1 MKPHNHET
9 IKPCCQKEKED
20 DIVLNKDPV
29 CGMNV
34 AEDDNSLHY
43 EFKGT
48 DYYFCSSHCLK
59 AFTKNPIS
67 YLSDQGEVSK
77 ASSNNRPVIF
87 GTLGVGVLLVI
98 FFGIV
103 TLANGSIGSAF
114 QEFKRIWYWIFIL
127 ASGFGFQLGLFTYL
141 KQRIAERTIGATSEV
156 AASGTVTTGSMV
168 ACCAHGLVNVL
179 PLVGISA
186 AAAFLATY
194 QLPLILIGVFSNL
207 IGVTIMLSIIQKH
220 NLLPQNAFGNFI
232 ADHSMKKFR
241 NGLIAVGLVIVA
253 LTFFNTAAQSA
264 TQANDIGQNTVITLK
279 AKTDNQKSVKVKVTP
294 QEIRFD
300 EPVQFKIVFD
310 THSVDL
316 SFDLTAIS
324 TLELDNG
331 FVIRPEK
338 WDGAAPGGH
347 HRSGTLIFKSIP
359 KETKLLKLT
368 LRNVAGVPER
378 TFVWN
383 LTSE

>member
-1 MKPHNHET
+1 MKPHDHET
-9 IKPCCQKEKED
+9 TKPCCQED
-20 DIVLNKDPV
+20 SDLVSSKDPV

-34 AEDDNSLHY
+34 SEDDSSLHY

-59 AFTKNPIS
+59 TFTKNPIA
-67 YLSDQGEVSK
+67 YLSDQSEVSK
-77 ASSNNRPVIF
+77 TNGNNRPVSF

-141 KQRIAERTIGATSEV
+141 KQRIAERTIGATAEV

-207 IGVTIMLSIIQKH
+207 IGITIMLGIIQKH
-220 NLLPQNAFGNFI
+220 NLLPQNTFGYFI
-232 ADHSMKKFR
+232 TGHSMKKFR
-241 NGLIAVGLVIVA
+241 NGLIAVGVIVVA

-264 TQANDIGQNTVITLK
+264 TQTNDIGQNTVITLK

-331 FVIRPEK
+331 FVLRPEK

>member
-1 MKPHNHET
+1 MKSHDHET
-9 IKPCCQKEKED
+9 IKSCCETEGD
-20 DIVLNKDPV
+20 LALSKDPV
-29 CGMNV
+29 CGMDV
-34 AEDDNSLHY
+34 AEDDNSLHH

-59 AFTKNPIS
+59 AFTKNPVT
-67 YLSDQGEVSK
+67 YLSDQGEINTT
-77 ASSNNRPVIF
+77 SSNVSPVAV
-87 GTLGVGVLLVI
+87 GTIGAGVLLLI

-103 TLANGSIGSAF
+103 TLANGSLGSAL

-141 KQRIAERTIGATSEV
+141 KQRIAEKTTAVTAEV

-179 PLVGISA
+179 PLVGVSA

-194 QLPLILIGVFSNL
+194 QTPLILIGVFSNL
-207 IGVTIMLSIIQKH
+207 VGITIMLGIIQKH
-220 NLLPQNAFGNFI
+220 SLLPQNAFGNFV
-232 ADHSMKKFR
+232 AGHSMKKFR
-241 NGLIAVGLVIVA
+241 NGMIAVGVVVVA
-253 LTFFNTAAQSA
+253 LTFFSTAAQSA
-264 TQANDIGQNTVITLK
+264 TQVGANEQDTVITLK
-279 AKTDNQKSVKVKVTP
+279 VKTDDQKSVKVKVTP
-294 QEIRFD
+294 QEIRFG
-300 EPVQFKIVFD
+300 EPVLFKIVFD

-316 SFDLTAIS
+316 SFDPTAIS
-324 TLELDNG
+324 TLELDNNS
-331 FVIRPEK
+331 VLRPEK
-338 WDGAAPGGH
+338 WAGAAPGGH
-347 HRSGTLIFKSIP
+347 HRSGTLIFSGLP
-359 KETKLLKLT
+359 KETKSMKLT